1 MNRSCQ
7 GGTRAKFCFHMV
19 KNLIVECD
27 LSTSKTADTVHTGG
41 YFLNLLLVRLLVFM
55 GCLYLW
61 GGNKYIYIPP
71 PILSQ

>member
-27 LSTSKTADTVHTGG
+27 WSTSKTADTVHTGIKHECLFSKFAAG
-41 YFLNLLLVRLLVFM
+41 EVACIHGVLIFM
-55 GCLYLW
+55 GR
-61 GGNKYIYIPP
+61 
-71 PILSQ
+71 